1 MKTSQS
7 NRDRPHFELRQVWS
21 DGTEKIEICSL
32 QDLVSQ
38 VEQISMSRRGFLGLS
53 AVAATAALIT
63 ACSPTPTPTPTPTPK
78 PSPTPTPTPIVVEA
92 KEKCSGLE
100 AHRDTVSSIA
110 ISPDGKLLA
119 SASGDSTIKLWN
131 LNDGSLVRELK
142 GHTRRVNSVAFSPEG
157 SLVASGSLDNTV
169 RLWRVSDGSLV
180 RELKG
185 HTDWVRSVAFSPD
198 GSLVASGS
206 NDNTVRLWRV
216 SDGSMVS
223 ELKGHEGIVNSVA
236 FSPDG
241 SLVASGSADK
251 TVRLWRVS
259 GSLEPDIC
267 FFDPAA
273 TPSEQKAST
282 YKVTDA
288 YGITRTYTLPCGSP
302 IPAGAVCTCNCIPG
316 AYAKPTPA
324 PTQAPTRAPAPGSRP
339 GGVICTC
346 DKVCV
351 CIPVRK
357 YCFVMFK

>member
-53 AVAATAALIT
+53 AVAVTAALIT
-63 ACSPTPTPTPTPTPK
+63 ACSPTPTPTPK

-100 AHRDTVSSIA
+100 AHRDIVSSIA

-119 SASGDSTIKLWN
+119 SASGDCTIKLWN

-142 GHTRRVNSVAFSPEG
+142 GHTDGVQSVAFSPEG
-157 SLVASGSLDNTV
+157 SLVASGSRD
-169 RLWRVSDGSLV
+169 
-180 RELKG
+180 K
-185 HTDWVRSVAFSPD
+185 
-198 GSLVASGS
+198 
-206 NDNTVRLWRV
+206 TVRLWRV

-288 YGITRTYTLPCGSP
+288 YRITRTYTLPCGSP

-316 AYAKPTPA
+316 AYAKPT
-324 PTQAPTRAPAPGSRP
+324 QAPVPGSRP